1 MPINTVVHKNL
12 KLKMAVGFAIAMSA
26 CLATFGKYFSKRW
39 FFWFIGLVIATIA
52 GMLMNA
58 GNKKQI
64 DSSDNSGGGAPR
76 AAEAPATGGQGK

>member
-1 MPINTVVHKNL
+1 
-12 KLKMAVGFAIAMSA
+12 MAVGFAIAASA
-26 CLATFGKYFSKRW
+26 MLATFGKYFSKRW

-64 DSSDNSGGGAPR
+64 DSSDASGAPKKD
-76 AAEAPATGGQGK
+76 EAPAPSGQGK